1 MAVTLRRIAIGAIGT
16 AIVGIVGIVASGCSS
31 DRRPSSGITIDT
43 LAASTGT
50 ACSVP
55 LDAAVTA
62 SGVER
67 TEAATGSV
75 DVARS
80 FTSTTTDA
88 PSDSTLLDAL
98 DAISVRCSVVLGDGS
113 ELRLLLVAGRQGNA
127 GVALLPTI
135 AREADLTADRVQQ
148 VGNDLPRTKVGA
160 LVSVPGDAPIA
171 VLATEIKGA
180 TSSWMMVAGPSLTRL
195 QVEQIARQLD
205 QRLR

>member
-1 MAVTLRRIAIGAIGT
+1 MVRRISFVVAVVAIGMA
-16 AIVGIVGIVASGCSS
+16 GIVAPGCSS
-31 DRRPSSGITIDT
+31 DRHPSSGITIDT

-50 ACSVP
+50 ACPVP
-55 LDAAVTA
+55 LDAAATA

-67 TEAATGSV
+67 TNASTGSV
-75 DVARS
+75 QVARS
-80 FTSTTTDA
+80 YSSTTTDA
-88 PSDSTLLDAL
+88 PSDTTTLDAL
-98 DAISVRCSVVLGDGS
+98 NAISVLCSVVLDDGN
-113 ELRLLLVAGRQGNA
+113 EVRLLLVAGRQGNA

-135 AREADLTADRVQQ
+135 AREADLTADRAQQ

-160 LVSVPGDAPIA
+160 LVSVPGDVPIA

-180 TSSWMMVAGPSLTRL
+180 TSSWIMVAGPSLTRL